1 MPYFSGSI
9 VCLLSVLAA
18 TYHDA
23 MSRHRHPSASW
34 DPF

>member
-18 TYHDA
+18 TYHRRD
-23 MSRHRHPSASW
+23 
-34 DPF
+34 DPTSSSQRKPE